1 MMRVISFSHSHCLLD
16 SPFMKR
22 NARLTYGLFSLHWPP
37 CDLILLCVASFII
50 DSLWF
55 LGEAL
60 AYLYRVSHLIL
71 FTYLYILESFN
82 NSRFLFG
89 LQIFFSVNYP
99 PLPIP
104 ILYSIIL
111 SPSQLNFL
119 VWLFP
124 VYISSGFYFHSPKS
138 TPHLGPFL
146 IYWLL
151 WALKCKKHTSKFQN
165 QHPYMTENFQY
176 LFFWVWITTFI
187 MDFSNVRLIWTS

>member
-1 MMRVISFSHSHCLLD
+1 MMRVISFSHSHCLLG

-22 NARLTYGLFSLHWPP
+22 NARLTYGLFALHWPP
-37 CDLILLCVASFII
+37 CDLILVCMAIFII

-99 PLPIP
+99 PFPIP

-119 VWLFP
+119 VRLFP
-124 VYISSGFYFHSPKS
+124 ICLHIIWILFPFSEKHSPPWTFPDLLTS
-138 TPHLGPFL
+138 MGPKMYKTY
-146 IYWLL
+146 I
-151 WALKCKKHTSKFQN
+151 
-165 QHPYMTENFQY
+165 
-176 LFFWVWITTFI
+176 
-187 MDFSNVRLIWTS
+187 